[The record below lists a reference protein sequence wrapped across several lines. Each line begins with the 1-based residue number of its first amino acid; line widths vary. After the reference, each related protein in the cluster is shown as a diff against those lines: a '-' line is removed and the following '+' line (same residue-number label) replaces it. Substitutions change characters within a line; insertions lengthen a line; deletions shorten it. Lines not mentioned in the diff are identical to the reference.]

1 MPRALIRAA
10 HGVIGATRVRSHL
23 RQSRRFSLY
32 PNGHIRARLP
42 ASLKKEREMYEPLI
56 GLGVAVLLGVY
67 LVYTL
72 LHPEKF

>member
-1 MPRALIRAA
+1 
-10 HGVIGATRVRSHL
+10 
-23 RQSRRFSLY
+23 
-32 PNGHIRARLP
+32 
-42 ASLKKEREMYEPLI
+42 MYEPII